1 MSLSATDPL
10 NPEDEGFESQHSS
23 TGQEHWGDEE
33 GGEGGH
39 HHYSDD
45 ALVGPTFHED
55 NDGSSSHA
63 GGGPDAI
70 GRMLADAFAQLP
82 QTLLHLEDPL
92 QLTGISAENTEADRM
107 NALAPYLSPLI
118 QSQASQVSD
127 RPVVT
132 TTDKILNAVLPPR
145 TFSIFDAVTGGNVDF
160 VQCVSS
166 RQATRNELSE
176 LRELFEF
183 KLHDSKAR
191 LIGICPVRAAL
202 YDMLADELLR
212 QVTIDQPERGLLLR
226 RVRDEARMTLEAY
239 QSLHGAASQYGA
251 KKLLEGAMGVPQM
264 QERIARLTSET
275 DALHKQLRQLEA
287 RHASLLRCVEEQ
299 VQADTRRHNEEKAFL
314 ENSKKR
320 LQQHLEA
327 VKQAQEQERRALMG
341 E

>member
-1 MSLSATDPL
+1 M
-10 NPEDEGFESQHSS
+10 NPDDEGFDSRQSV
-23 TGQEHWGDEE
+23 GQEHWDDAAGQ
-33 GGEGGH
+33 GP
-39 HHYSDD
+39 SDA
-45 ALVGPTFHED
+45 ALVGPTFDDDDED
-55 NDGSSSHA
+55 HDNSSSHGA
-63 GGGPDAI
+63 GGGGGGHDDAI
-70 GRMLADAFAQLP
+70 GRLLAEAFAQLP
-82 QTLLHLEDPL
+82 QTLLHLDDPM
-92 QLTGISAENTEADRM
+92 QLTGIATGSNGEADRM
-107 NALAPYLSPLI
+107 SALAKFISPLI

-132 TTDKILNAVLPPR
+132 TTDKLLNAVLPPR
-145 TFSIFDAVTGGNVDF
+145 TFSILDSVTGGNVDF

-166 RQATRNELSE
+166 RQATRTELSE

-183 KLHDSKAR
+183 KLEDSKAR
-191 LIGICPVRAAL
+191 LIGICPVRSAL

-239 QSLHGAASQYGA
+239 QALHVAASQYGA

-264 QERIARLTSET
+264 QDRIAQLTTET
-275 DALHKQLRQLEA
+275 DVLHKQLRQLEA

-327 VKQAQEQERRALMG
+327 VKQAQDQERRALMG